1 MPKTNIGLQ
10 SGTSHIA
17 KMSFETE
24 KIHALGG
31 SELFPK
37 LVFIFDVRL
46 SPWTDI
52 SKQTHVVHPVTWLTL
67 CGEFCSPEQRAV
79 AMFRDEVNLHADS
92 HYSPETQFRLEIPL
106 DFFTVAR
113 IEQSRD
119 GDLRAALNFR
129 AMFAIHLSG
138 ALGVERF
145 EAARVEPLVF
155 MIPKSHWVDKLLPQL
170 GYGKI
175 ELIEVRIPDGI
186 RGQGLPEAVKEMREA
201 RSYLLNGDW
210 EKAVAHCRNTLE
222 IILNSRQLQ
231 LSPASKFDL
240 KVDTFIEQHLSAKLG
255 GKQSKLLAQ
264 EMKLLWEV
272 CSKSVHPSPPEYFSR
287 ADAIFIVHNT
297 TDILQYVSGLLA

>member
-1 MPKTNIGLQ
+1 MPKINIGLQ

-24 KIHALGG
+24 RIHALGG
-31 SELFPK
+31 PELFPK
-37 LVFIFDVRL
+37 LVFLFDVRL

-52 SKQTHVVHPVTWLTL
+52 SKVTHVMHPVTWLTL
-67 CGEFCSPEQRAV
+67 FGEFCSPEQRPV
-79 AMFRDEVNLHADS
+79 AMFRDEINLYADTK
-92 HYSPETQFRLEIPL
+92 YSPETQLRLEIPL
-106 DFFTVAR
+106 DLFTVAR
-113 IEQSRD
+113 IEQTRD

-138 ALGVERF
+138 GLGVEKF

-155 MIPKSHWVDKLLPQL
+155 TIPKSHWVDKLLPGL

-175 ELIEVRIPDGI
+175 ELIEVRIPEGI
-186 RGQGLPEAVKEMREA
+186 RGQGLPEAVKEIRQA

-210 EKAVAHCRNTLE
+210 EKAVGHCRNTLE
-222 IILNSRQLQ
+222 IILDSRQLQ
-231 LSPASKFDL
+231 LPPASKFNL

-255 GKQSKLLAQ
+255 GKQSKLLAE

-272 CSKSVHPSPPEYFSR
+272 CSKAAHPSPQDYFSR
-287 ADAIFIVHNT
+287 ADANFIVQNT